1 MSDAQGGEDHGE
13 GDLGAAGGELRF
25 VVPDDLDG
33 ERIDKALALL
43 IDAVSRARLAQ
54 WVRDGRV
61 EVLPRAGE
69 RLKGGG
75 ALKPSF
81 KLLAGQEL
89 RCLPPPDPTPTLL
102 PQDVPFEV
110 VYHDDDVAVV
120 LKPAGVVVHPGA
132 GQPDQT
138 LVNGLLRRFGTL
150 SPVGHPTRPGVVHRL
165 DRDTS
170 GLLMVALTERAH
182 HHLVA
187 QLAARSVERRYL
199 ALAWRPPEEREGSVE
214 GGYGRD
220 PDHRLKFTGL
230 KYSRGT
236 PAGGRGLEPP
246 RWAKTNWRVLED
258 FGPCALFELRLET
271 GRTHQIRVHLSELG
285 SPLLADALYGQRR
298 RVESPAALRALG
310 PELGLS
316 RHALHAASL
325 GFEHPVTGERMRF
338 ESPLPDDLSACLAA
352 LRASVGQGAP

>member
-1 MSDAQGGEDHGE
+1 VGVRDNAE
-13 GDLGAAGGELRF
+13 AGLVDEPDGELGVDLAGALTF
-25 VVPDDLDG
+25 TVPNDLDG
-33 ERIDKALALL
+33 ERLDKALSLL
-43 IDAVSRARLAQ
+43 VDSVSRARLAQ

-61 EVLPRAGE
+61 KVHPRAGE

-75 ALKPSF
+75 DVKPSF
-81 KLLAGQEL
+81 KLLAGQQI
-89 RCLPPPDPTPTLL
+89 RCLPPPDPTPTLT
-102 PQDVPFEV
+102 PQEVPFEV
-110 VYHDDDVAVV
+110 IYRDDEVAVV

-138 LVNGLLRRFGTL
+138 LVNGLLHRFGAL
-150 SPVGHPTRPGVVHRL
+150 SPVGHPTRPGIIHRL

-187 QLAARSVERRYL
+187 QLSARSVERRYL
-199 ALAWRPPEEREGSVE
+199 ALAWRPPEAREGSVE

-220 PDHRLKFTGL
+220 PDHRLKFTGI
-230 KYSRGT
+230 KYSEG
-236 PAGGRGLEPP
+236 ARGLEAPK
-246 RWAKTNWRVLED
+246 WAKTNWRVLED

-298 RVESPAALRALG
+298 RLDSPPALRALG
-310 PELGLS
+310 PELGLT
-316 RHALHAASL
+316 RHALHATTL
-325 GFEHPVTGERMRF
+325 GFDHPVTGERLRF
-338 ESPLPDDLSACLAA
+338 ESPLPDDLAACLSA
-352 LRASVGQGAP
+352 LRASVAG

>member
-1 MSDAQGGEDHGE
+1 VSEDAGAGE
-13 GDLGAAGGELRF
+13 GEELCFR
-25 VVPDDLDG
+25 VPDDLDG
-33 ERIDKALALL
+33 ERLDKALALL
-43 IDAVSRARLAQ
+43 VDSVSRARLAQ

-61 EVLPRAGE
+61 TLEARAGE

-81 KLLAGQEL
+81 RLLAGQRV
-89 RCLPPPDPTPTLL
+89 RCAPPPDPAPTLL

-110 VYHDDDVAVV
+110 VYHDEDVAVV

-138 LVNGLLRRFGTL
+138 LVNGLLRRFGAL
-150 SPVGHPTRPGVVHRL
+150 SPVGHPTRPGIVHRL

-182 HHLVA
+182 HPLVA
-187 QLAARSVERRYL
+187 QLAARTVERRYL
-199 ALAWRPPEEREGSVE
+199 ALAWRPPAAREGAVE
-214 GGYGRD
+214 GGYARD

-230 KYSRGT
+230 RY
-236 PAGGRGLEPP
+236 AGAARADLAPGGAV
-246 RWAKTNWRVLED
+246 RWAKTHWRVLED

-285 SPLLADALYGQRR
+285 SPLVADALYGQRR
-298 RVESPAALRALG
+298 RLDAPPALRALG
-310 PELGLS
+310 PELGLG

-325 GFEHPVTGERMRF
+325 GFTHPVTGARLRF
-338 ESPLPDDLSACLAA
+338 ESPLPEDLAACLAA
-352 LRASVGQGAP
+352 LRASGAPP